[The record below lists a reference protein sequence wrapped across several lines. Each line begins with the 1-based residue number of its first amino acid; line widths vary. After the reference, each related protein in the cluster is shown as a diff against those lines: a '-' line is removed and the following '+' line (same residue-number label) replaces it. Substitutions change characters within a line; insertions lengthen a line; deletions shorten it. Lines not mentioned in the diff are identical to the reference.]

1 MLKFQREINVQPL
14 TSFLILISSFIIAL
28 LLGAIILA
36 MAGYSPLEVYYL
48 TYLPI
53 FFSSNG
59 ITENLVTTIPLI
71 LCSLGVAVPAKAGI
85 WNIGIEGQF
94 YLGALAATAV
104 ALAWPNLPPYILIPL
119 MITAAALAAGLLA
132 AVCVLPRILYEVSEI
147 TTTLLM
153 NYVIILFVRYMV
165 SIKWRATN
173 TYAVQTPEFAD
184 SARLAI
190 LIPDTRV
197 HTGLIIAIIAAV
209 SIYFFFRS
217 TIWGYEARAIGD
229 NPQGASYAGINIS
242 KHFVGLM
249 AIGGALSGIAGM
261 LEVSGI
267 VHRLQ
272 MGISA
277 DYGFS
282 SFVIA
287 WIAMLNPLAIIP
299 VSYVFSG
306 FITAGFSMQM
316 LGLPSPITV
325 ILEGAVLL
333 FVLSGQ
339 ALANYRII
347 WRSRKP
353 LSLFKKNDPVE
364 LKE

>member
-1 MLKFQREINVQPL
+1 MLRVQREIAIQPL
-14 TSFLILISSFIIAL
+14 TSFLILVSSFIISL
-28 LLGAIILA
+28 LLGAVVLA
-36 MAGYSPLEVYYL
+36 VAGYNPLEVYYL
-48 TYLPI
+48 TYPPI
-53 FFSSNG
+53 FFSFNG

-94 YLGALAATAV
+94 YFGAVAATAI
-104 ALAWPNLPPYILIPL
+104 ALAWPNLPSYLLIPL

-132 AVCVLPRILYEVSEI
+132 VVCVLPRVLYGVSEI

-153 NYVIILFVRYMV
+153 NYVVILFVRYMV
-165 SIKWRATN
+165 SIKWKAAN
-173 TYAVQTPEFAD
+173 TYAVQTPEFSE

-217 TIWGYEARAIGD
+217 TVWGYEARAIGD
-229 NPQGASYAGINIS
+229 NSQGASYAGINIS
-242 KHFVGLM
+242 KYFIGLM
-249 AIGGALSGIAGM
+249 AISGALSGVAGM

-287 WIAMLNPLAIIP
+287 WIAMLNSLAIIP

-325 ILEGAVLL
+325 TLEGAILL

-339 ALANYRII
+339 VLANYRII
-347 WRSRKP
+347 WRGRKS
-353 LSLFKKNDPVE
+353 LSSFRKKGSVE